1 MESTARTAALSREFQ
16 NFLADVES
24 LLKETAAIGGD
35 ELTSARVKIQHRLQ
49 EAKES
54 VVQLGDDLAG
64 TAARKAASAN
74 HEVHEEPWKAIGAGA
89 AVGLLLGLLF
99 ARR

>member
-1 MESTARTAALSREFQ
+1 MDHSARTAALSREFQ
-16 NFLADVES
+16 NFLADVEG
-24 LLKETAAIGGD
+24 LLKETASIGGD
-35 ELTSARVKIQHRLQ
+35 ELVTARARIQHRLQ

-54 VVQLGDDLAG
+54 VVHLSGDLAG
-64 TAARKAASAN
+64 GASRMAASAN

>member
-1 MESTARTAALSREFQ
+1 MEHSARTAALSREFQ

-35 ELTSARVKIQHRLQ
+35 ELVLARAKIQHRLQ

-54 VVQLGDDLAG
+54 VVHLNGEIASG
-64 TAARKAASAN
+64 ASRMAASAN

>member
-1 MESTARTAALSREFQ
+1 MQHSARTAALSREFQ
-16 NFLADVES
+16 NFLQDVES
-24 LLKETAAIGGD
+24 LLKETADVGGE
-35 ELTSARVKIQHRLQ
+35 ELTSAREKIQHKLQ
-49 EAKES
+49 EVKEAAIH
-54 VVQLGDDLAG
+54 LGGDVASGASRL
-64 TAARKAASAN
+64 AASAN

>member
-1 MESTARTAALSREFQ
+1 MENSARTAALSREFQ
-16 NFLADVES
+16 NFLADVEG
-24 LLKETAAIGGD
+24 LLQETAAIGGE
-35 ELTSARVKIQHRLQ
+35 ELVSARAKVQHRLQ

-54 VVQLGDDLAG
+54 VFHLSGGLANG
-64 TAARKAASAN
+64 ASRIAASAN
-74 HEVHEEPWKAIGAGA
+74 HEVHEEPWKAVGAGA

>member
-1 MESTARTAALSREFQ
+1 MEHSARTATLSREFQ
-16 NFLADVES
+16 NFLADVEN
-24 LLKETAAIGGD
+24 LLKETADVGGD
-35 ELTSARVKIQHRLQ
+35 ELTVARGKIQRRLK
-49 EAKES
+49 EAKECVIDLS
-54 VVQLGDDLAG
+54 GDIANSASKLAA
-64 TAARKAASAN
+64 TAN